1 MYVRTHVRVSVG
13 DMGVSGIRTY
23 VRTYARAFAQ
33 DVLVGTCVYTHK
45 RTAQVLVRVR
55 ANVRT
60 VCIVRKCACE
70 GGGKEGGPVHV
81 RTVHTYIRTYVR
93 TYVHRTVRTYVG
105 TKY

>member
-1 MYVRTHVRVSVG
+1 MRTYVRATTDVRAYIRTVRMYVRTHVRVSVG

-70 GGGKEGGPVHV
+70 GDRKSVV
-81 RTVHTYIRTYVR
+81 
-93 TYVHRTVRTYVG
+93 
-105 TKY
+105 